1 MATDTPHGDGT
12 EASGSTVPGPDPGSE
27 SGASGVPI
35 ELDGLRKVYGST
47 VAVDEV
53 NLRVEP
59 GELLMLLGPSGC
71 GKTTTLRMLA
81 GLEVPSA
88 GTVRIGG
95 EDVTRKHPR
104 KRGLSMVF
112 QNYALYP
119 HKSVYENLEFPLHK
133 MDLTDDE
140 RREKIHEAAELLE
153 IDDLL
158 DETPDQLSGGQRQRV
173 AVGRTIVREPR
184 VFLMDEP
191 LSNLDAKL
199 RIKARSEIR
208 DLQQR
213 FGTTTVYVTHDQEEA
228 MSIAD
233 RIVIMNDGRIEQV
246 GTPEEVYT
254 RPVNEFVAGFVGEPA
269 TNFVEC
275 RPDPDD
281 GGATIVPSAP
291 AELREDAGV
300 PADARTL
307 GVRPEDVYL
316 ATDAAAAA
324 DPSDPIQFVVG
335 VREPQGYAVE
345 LTVERGDV
353 ALRAWVRDCPDDVRA
368 GQEVEFVLDRDR
380 LHFFDDDGAAIGR

>member
-1 MATDTPHGDGT
+1 MAADTPADAESGAGRSR
-12 EASGSTVPGPDPGSE
+12 ASGSGPGST
-27 SGASGVPI
+27 GVPI
-35 ELDGLRKVYGST
+35 ELRGIRKVYGET

-53 NLRVEP
+53 DLRVEP

-81 GLEVPSA
+81 GLEVPSE
-88 GTVRIGG
+88 GTVLIDG
-95 EDVTRKHPR
+95 EDVTMKHPR

-119 HKSVYENLEFPLHK
+119 HKSVYGNLEFPLNK
-133 MDLTDDE
+133 MDLTDE
-140 RREKIHEAAELLE
+140 QKREKIHEAAELLE

-158 DETPDQLSGGQRQRV
+158 DDTPDQLSGGQRQRV

-199 RIKARSEIR
+199 RIKARTEIR

-254 RPVNEFVAGFVGEPA
+254 RPVNEFVAGFIGEPA
-269 TNFVEC
+269 TNFVGCTPHE
-275 RPDPDD
+275 D
-281 GGATIVPSAP
+281 GATIVPSAP
-291 AELREDAGV
+291 AELSLDV
-300 PADARTL
+300 PAGTRTL
-307 GVRPEDVYL
+307 GVRPEDLYL
-316 ATDAAAAA
+316 ADDASGAA
-324 DPSDPIQFVVG
+324 DPSEPIPFTVG

-345 LTVERGDV
+345 LTLERGGTEV
-353 ALRAWVRDCPDDVRA
+353 RAWVRDPPDEVQA
-368 GQEVEFVLDRDR
+368 GREVELVLDRER
-380 LHFFDDDGAAIGR
+380 VHCFDEDGAAMRR